1 LPGVRALG
9 AELVARGVRVL
20 TAGIAIPGAI
30 TLPTITTD
38 PVIEPLLLAQSG
50 YRLIGTA
57 AVARGH
63 DPDRP
68 PFLAKVTET
77 H

>member
-1 LPGVRALG
+1 MAQP
-9 AELVARGVRVL
+9 L
-20 TAGIAIPGAI
+20 TPHQKI
-30 TLPTITTD
+30 TLPTIATD

-50 YRLIGTA
+50 YRLIAAA
-57 AVARGH
+57 AVARGY

-68 PFLAKVTET
+68 PYLAKVTET